1 MTKIKLCG
9 LKRECDIAWANEL
22 QPEYVGFV
30 FAKESSRYVTPK
42 EAAMLKS
49 MLSPSIQSVGV
60 FVDADIEMI
69 AAIAERGIIDVVQ
82 LHGNEEGQYLESL
95 RKRTKLP
102 ILQAFRVRTVQDVQK
117 AGKSRADMVLLDAG
131 AGCGEVFDW
140 SLLGEMNRPYF
151 LAGGLTPQNVE
162 NAVKSL
168 KPYGVDASSS
178 LETGGVKDKEKM
190 TAFVESV
197 RGKDDENDRSS
208 FGVTVGSAI
217 VSHPE
222 IFIRDRRTQNG
233 IFYKKC

>member
-1 MTKIKLCG
+1 MAL
-9 LKRECDIAWANEL
+9 
-22 QPEYVGFV
+22 
-30 FAKESSRYVTPK
+30 K
-42 EAAMLKS
+42 EAVILKS
-49 MLSPSIQSVGV
+49 LLLPSVQAVGV
-60 FVDADIEMI
+60 FVNADIEVI
-69 AAIAERGIIDVVQ
+69 AAIAEMGIIDVVQ
-82 LHGNEEGQYLESL
+82 LHGSEDAVYLEKL
-95 RKRTKLP
+95 RKRIQLP
-102 ILQAFRVRTVQDVQK
+102 IIQAFRIKTAEDVQR
-117 AGKSRADMVLLDAG
+117 AEKSIADMVLLDAG

-178 LETGGVKDKEKM
+178 LETGGVKNKEKM
-190 TAFVESV
+190 IAFVGVV
-197 RGKDDENDRSS
+197 RRKDDENDRSS
-208 FGVTVGSAI
+208 FGVTIGSAI